1 MPIPQLLL
9 RRLYTLGSLE
19 NDPGGFH
26 FEIKNRLTDVTL
38 VGLRRLRVDGED
50 VPLRDIELQLL
61 DGRVV
66 RACDVTAE
74 RPAPFHLRDAARV
87 RVRQGTLALG
97 SHDVRLLVDTLP
109 YGGLEVCVRDTV
121 LELPP
126 GSAIGCTVAPAD
138 VPHVPGT
145 GSAIEWACDPV
156 EADRGL
162 AWDADG
168 TTWTPDARWG
178 GSPAANETLPGD
190 GAIVAAAASIT
201 VAAAAAPVAVASA
214 HGAPTSAPGAAS
226 SAPVAARGAPP
237 TTTIAPDD
245 ESTVTGTPPV
255 AAEPSAVPCR
265 IPYDPDPATSNSPD
279 LIAARRRF
287 ARDLTGATLEHVG
300 HYSVDPIELAG
311 NTENFIGVAQVP
323 IGIAGPLHVR
333 GEHANGN
340 FLIPL
345 ATTEG
350 TLVAS
355 YNRGIKV
362 LNLSGGA
369 RCTVLDDGMQRA
381 PVFVFGD
388 ARESRAFRDWI
399 TAHLA
404 EIRREAESTSRHARL
419 VQVETYLASK
429 IAYLRFDFSTG
440 DAAGQNMVSRAT
452 LAACEWILANAPG
465 VRRFFLES
473 NLATDKKTS
482 QVNTLHTRGKRVTA
496 EATVPAQVLRDVLR
510 VEAETLHFHAGVANV
525 GAMLAGTNNNGLHS
539 ANAITAMFIATG
551 QDVANVAEGSA
562 ALVYGEVTRA
572 GDLYIS
578 ITLPSLIVATH
589 GGGTGLPTQREC
601 LAMLGC
607 TGRGTVN
614 KLAEIVA
621 GVVLA
626 GELSLAGA
634 ISSLEWVSAHEQY
647 GRNR

>member
-50 VPLRDIELQLL
+50 VPLRDIELQLR

-66 RACDVTAE
+66 RAGDVTAE

-87 RVRQGTLALG
+87 RVRQGALALG

-109 YGGLEVCVRDTV
+109 YGGLEVCARDTV
-121 LELPP
+121 LALPSP
-126 GSAIGCTVAPAD
+126 GTIPSAAVPASPGAGSAL
-138 VPHVPGT
+138 
-145 GSAIEWACDPV
+145 EWACDPV
-156 EADRGL
+156 AVDGSGL
-162 AWDADG
+162 PWEDHG
-168 TTWTPDARWG
+168 LPWTPDPRWN
-178 GSPAANETLPGD
+178 GSPAANEALRGD
-190 GAIVAAAASIT
+190 SAQGAVAAGATVAGSTVTAAAVAAA
-201 VAAAAAPVAVASA
+201 VAPAVAPA
-214 HGAPTSAPGAAS
+214 
-226 SAPVAARGAPP
+226 AARGAPP
-237 TTTIAPDD
+237 TTTLVPD
-245 ESTVTGTPPV
+245 EPRGAIEATPG

-265 IPYDPDPATSNSPD
+265 IPYDPDPAVSNAPS

-287 ARDLTGATLEHVG
+287 AQDMTGATLGHVG

-369 RCTVLDDGMQRA
+369 KCTVLDDCMQRA
-381 PVFVFGD
+381 PVFVLGD
-388 ARESRAFRDWI
+388 AREARAFRDWVVE
-399 TAHLA
+399 HVA
-404 EIRREAESTSRHARL
+404 EIRHEAESTSRHARL
-419 VQVETYLASK
+419 AQVETYLASK
-429 IAYLRFDFSTG
+429 IAYLRFDFTTG

-452 LAACEWILANAPG
+452 LAACEFILAHAPG

-473 NLATDKKTS
+473 NLATDKKAS
-482 QVNTLHTRGKRVTA
+482 QLNTLRTRGKRVTA
-496 EATVPAQVLRDVLR
+496 EATVPAHVLRDVLR
-510 VEAETLHFHAGVANV
+510 VEPETLQYHAGVANV

-562 ALVYGEVTRA
+562 ALVYGELTRA
-572 GDLYIS
+572 GDLYLS

-634 ISSLEWVSAHEQY
+634 ISSLEWVSSHERH
-647 GRNR
+647 GRHR